1 MIRQQRRRRER
12 QWAKINVGDDCT
24 KFIERENLFAMPQVI
39 EFQAVKISKKRL
51 KVRSVGV
58 FENHRY
64 GGHIEL
70 ETTCEWVEGEFKML
84 SHKQVGVIPEGDLW
98 EAEEIDDSSA

>member
-1 MIRQQRRRRER
+1 MLRQQRRRIER

-24 KFIERENLFAMPQVI
+24 KFIERENLFSMPHVI
-39 EFQAVKISKKRL
+39 DFQAVKVSQTHLR
-51 KVRSVGV
+51 VRSVGV
-58 FENHRY
+58 FESHKY

-70 ETTCEWVEGEFKML
+70 VFVCELVSGQFKFI

-98 EAEEIDDSSA
+98 EAEEIDDSEE